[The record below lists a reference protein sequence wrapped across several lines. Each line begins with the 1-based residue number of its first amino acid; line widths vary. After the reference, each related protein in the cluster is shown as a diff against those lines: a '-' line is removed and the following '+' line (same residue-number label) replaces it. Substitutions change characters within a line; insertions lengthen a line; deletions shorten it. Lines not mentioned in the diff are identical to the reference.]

1 MFQAAALCIT
11 LCSLAALL
19 GGETAELVETP
30 VEISDAEKNNDGFL
44 VHRVRSP
51 YQSGPTLVKILLPDG
66 VDDGKH
72 YRVLYVL
79 PVEAG
84 DGDRWGRGLL
94 EVKKHD
100 LHNRHRLIC
109 VLPTFSQL
117 PWYADHPTNPGIR
130 QESHF
135 LRVVV
140 PLVESR
146 YPALVRPEG
155 RLLVG
160 FSKSG
165 WGAFTLLLRNPQLFA
180 GAAAWDAPLMEPRPE
195 RFGMGPIFGTQE
207 NFEHYQ
213 VSTLLERQA
222 PSLRQNTRLVLTGSD
237 AFRPHHVETHEQLTN
252 LAVPHVY
259 RDGPHRRHHWQSGWL
274 PEAVNLLVSPDP
286 PP

>member
-1 MFQAAALCIT
+1 MTRAALYGT
-11 LCSLAALL
+11 LCSLAVLL
-19 GGETAELVETP
+19 GDQPAEPVETS
-30 VEISDAEKNNDGFL
+30 VEISDAKQDDDGFL

-51 YQSGPTLVKILLPDG
+51 YQSGPTHVKVLLPDRL
-66 VDDGKH
+66 DDGGRC
-72 YRVLYVL
+72 RVLYVL

-84 DGDRWGRGLL
+84 DGDRWGRGLP

-117 PWYADHPTNPGIR
+117 PWYADHPTDPGIR

-135 LRVVV
+135 LRVVL

-146 YPALVRPEG
+146 YPTVAGPEG

-165 WGAFTLLLRNPQLFA
+165 WGAFSLLLRNPHLFG
-180 GAAAWDAPLMEPRPE
+180 GAAAWDAPLTEDRPV
-195 RFGMGPIFGTQE
+195 RFGMGPIFGAQE
-207 NFEHYQ
+207 NFQRYQ
-213 VSTLLERQA
+213 ISTLLARRADELGGK
-222 PSLRQNTRLVLTGSD
+222 PRLVLTGYD
-237 AFRPHHVETHEQLTN
+237 NFRTHHVQIHEQLVR

-259 RDGPHRRHHWQSGWL
+259 RDGPRRRHHWQSGWL
-274 PEAVNLLVSPDP
+274 PEAVDLLVSPDP
-286 PP
+286 TP

>member
-1 MFQAAALCIT
+1 MLQTATLYGSLCW
-11 LCSLAALL
+11 LAVPL
-19 GGETAELVETP
+19 GGKPAAPIEAS
-30 VEISDAEKNNDGFL
+30 VEISDAERDADGFL

-51 YQSGPTLVKILLPDG
+51 YQSGPTRVKVLLPDQL
-66 VDDGKH
+66 DDGER

-84 DGDRWGRGLL
+84 DGDRWGRGLR

-117 PWYADHPTNPGIR
+117 PWYADHPTDPGIR

-146 YPALVRPEG
+146 YPALSKREG

-165 WGAFTLLLRNPQLFA
+165 WGAFSMLLRNPHLFA
-180 GAAAWDAPLMEPRPE
+180 AAAAWDAPFMEDRPV
-195 RFGMGPIFGTQE
+195 RFGMGPIFGGQE

-213 VSTLLERQA
+213 ISTLLERRA
-222 PSLRQNTRLVLTGSD
+222 DELRDKPRLVLTGYD
-237 AFRPHHVETHEQLTN
+237 NFRTHHVEMHEQLVS

-259 RDGPHRRHHWQSGWL
+259 RDGPRRRHHWQSGWL
-274 PEAVNLLVSPDP
+274 REAVDLLVGPDP
-286 PP
+286 TP